1 MPLTKDDLHQIEN
14 IVSTKV
20 DELAEITAH
29 GFGEVHKILN
39 EHGKIL
45 NEHGKILNEH
55 GKILNE
61 HGKILNEHS
70 QMFKEIKEDI
80 SEIRSELRIIRRDIE
95 ILTNRVDQVALAS
108 RQDTDVLYTEI
119 EKLKKRIKAL
129 EIKVVSPAKA

>member
-29 GFGEVHKILN
+29 GFGEVH
-39 EHGKIL
+39 
-45 NEHGKILNEH
+45 KILNEH

>member
-1 MPLTKDDLHQIEN
+1 
-14 IVSTKV
+14 
-20 DELAEITAH
+20 
-29 GFGEVHKILN
+29 
-39 EHGKIL
+39 
-45 NEHGKILNEH
+45 H

-129 EIKVVSPAKA
+129 EIKVVSP

>member
-29 GFGEVHKILN
+29 GFGEVH
-39 EHGKIL
+39 
-45 NEHGKILNEH
+45 
-55 GKILNE
+55 KILNE